1 MCHSGG
7 YFKAQAGYDLGR
19 NTMSQTKYPLPND
32 LKMRCLS
39 LVRGYDRMVLEYHKE
54 RNEIIYSTPKPPDGQ
69 PKGNAVG
76 DSCYSKNELLDK
88 LDRKFDTD
96 AMRAVE
102 QAKLHIGL
110 DMANEEDRRRLT
122 NAIWDSCIEGR
133 NFIFE
138 YRALNVGKTNF
149 YERRRK
155 FLYEIAECLQFV

>member
-1 MCHSGG
+1 
-7 YFKAQAGYDLGR
+7 
-19 NTMSQTKYPLPND
+19 MSQTKYPLPND

-39 LVRGYDRMVLEYHKE
+39 LVRGYDRMVSDYHRRRE
-54 RNEIIYSTPKPPDGQ
+54 EIIYSSPAPSDGQ
-69 PKGNAVG
+69 PRGNSNG
-76 DSCYSKNELLDK
+76 DSCLSKVERLQLLDK
-88 LDRKFDTD
+88 RYDTA

-102 QAKLHIGL
+102 QAKSHIGL
-110 DMANEEDRRRLT
+110 DMVNEEDRKRLT